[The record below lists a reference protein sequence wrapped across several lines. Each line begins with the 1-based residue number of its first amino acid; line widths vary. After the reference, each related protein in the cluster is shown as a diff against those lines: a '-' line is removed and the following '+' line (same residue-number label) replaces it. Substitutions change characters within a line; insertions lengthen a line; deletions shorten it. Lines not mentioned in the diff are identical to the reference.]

1 MTHSNAQGFTLCPFV
16 LWLAKRNAH
25 SCHSMHVHAP
35 RTAPQKKSC
44 QVPPNSHAPLLY
56 MQMFTDAYLNN
67 QWELCLACQWL
78 LYLLMLVFLPL
89 ADDDNDWLILDC
101 MPCCLKQQQQIT
113 FSITALYRREE
124 ARGKGLALLA

>member
-1 MTHSNAQGFTLCPFV
+1 MPICTMASQEKCSLLPLNARACTTDSS
-16 LWLAKRNAH
+16 A
-25 SCHSMHVHAP
+25 
-35 RTAPQKKSC
+35 KKSC